1 MGNFYSTCM
10 HRMFD
15 LKKHDLH
22 NAALEQHSNGME
34 ISTRELGFFSVTIF
48 FVSSFYYLIILFNVL
63 LRKIHL
69 IIIMI
74 FRIDLQLEIY
84 KF

>member
-34 ISTRELGFFSVTIF
+34 ISTRELGFFLSQYSLSPPSTTWL
-48 FVSSFYYLIILFNVL
+48 FYLMYYY
-63 LRKIHL
+63 
-69 IIIMI
+69 
-74 FRIDLQLEIY
+74 E
-84 KF
+84 KFI